1 MPTPHTPH
9 VAGHI
14 GRPLFAA
21 LTYQCAVNKLV
32 LDRGLRPRGHGGLL
46 TPAELQEL
54 GVAFE
59 TGITPEQFVDRLTAR
74 MPAPRIAE
82 AS

>member
-1 MPTPHTPH
+1 MPTPQI
-9 VAGHI
+9 AGHI
-14 GRPLFAA
+14 NRSRTLFAT
-21 LTYQCAVNKLV
+21 LTYQCAVNALI
-32 LDRGLRPRGHGGLL
+32 LARGIRERGRGGLL

-54 GVAFE
+54 DVAFE